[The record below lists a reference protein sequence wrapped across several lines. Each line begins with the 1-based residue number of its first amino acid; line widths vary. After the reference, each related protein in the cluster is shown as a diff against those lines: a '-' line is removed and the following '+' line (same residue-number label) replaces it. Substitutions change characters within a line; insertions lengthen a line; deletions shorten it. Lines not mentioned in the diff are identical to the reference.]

1 MFLVRFLLTG
11 CVRSSRGISNY
22 FLRFVLE
29 VNVMT
34 IGTFFEAGF
43 FLVLGGM
50 AAYYA
55 VNLAAGLIA
64 AACGAI
70 LGALGR

>member
-1 MFLVRFLLTG
+1 
-11 CVRSSRGISNY
+11 
-22 FLRFVLE
+22 
-29 VNVMT
+29 MT

-43 FLVLGGM
+43 FSVLGGM

-55 VNLAAGLIA
+55 VNLVAGLIA
-64 AACGAI
+64 IVCGAV

>member
-1 MFLVRFLLTG
+1 
-11 CVRSSRGISNY
+11 
-22 FLRFVLE
+22 
-29 VNVMT
+29 MT

-55 VNLAAGLIA
+55 VNLAAGLIVT
-64 AACGAI
+64 ACGAI